1 MDELIDQQIGP
12 LSYHQIDLS
21 CEREGL
27 VRFCHHLIGDASV
40 AEDLAQETLIRAW
53 QHAHQL
59 RDPASRSGWLKAI
72 ARNVCRHWLRDHRT
86 PEVAMPDVEGYS
98 WAELDRAEP
107 ADAFDLEVELDR
119 QDLATLLDRA
129 MALLPRETREILVE
143 RFVRESPLA
152 ETAQRLGLSEGAV
165 AMRLR
170 RGKLALRRVLVTAFP
185 EGLELY
191 CIGSGEEKPAW
202 KATRIWCPTCGR
214 RRLEGLLVRDL
225 GVFRLDCP
233 ACGRLNNSLSVNLFA
248 QATGHRSALLHLL
261 EWTDRLYKY
270 SLDHTTIP
278 CTGCGT
284 VLVLRKDLSGAQP
297 YPSYYCHRASVGKGL
312 CTAVSAEPYISY
324 YCHRCQGG
332 TWNWQCSNL
341 LSLPETR
348 QFWKDHPRM
357 RILPPGEVEAEG
369 HPAIVTGFASE
380 TGSDRLDIVYAR
392 DDLRVL
398 RIHSTRADRSRCGN

>member
-27 VRFCHHLIGDASV
+27 VLFCHHLIGDASV

-86 PEVAMPDVEGYS
+86 ADLAMPDVEGYG

-152 ETAQRLGLSEGAV
+152 ETAERLGLSEGAV
-165 AMRLR
+165 AMRLQ
-170 RGKLALRRVLVTAFP
+170 RGKLALRRVLVNVYPHGLASHGIDVG
-185 EGLELY
+185 EGT
-191 CIGSGEEKPAW
+191 EKWQP
-202 KATRIWCPTCGR
+202 TRIWCPWCGKQ
-214 RRLEGLLVRDL
+214 RLEGVFVRDL
-225 GVFRLDCP
+225 GLFRLRCA
-233 ACGRLNNSLSVNLFA
+233 ACGPLNNSLDSRIFKNAF
-248 QATGHRSALLHLL
+248 GHRGALLSLL
-261 EWTDRLYKY
+261 EWSDQLYKH
-270 SLDHTTIP
+270 SFDHQTTP
-278 CTGCGT
+278 CPGCGRE
-284 VLVLRKDLSGAQP
+284 LSLRKDTAGS
-297 YPSYYCHRASVGKGL
+297 PSL
-312 CTAVSAEPYISY
+312 ISY
-324 YCHRCQGG
+324 YCSRCHCG
-332 TWNWQCSNL
+332 TWNGQRTNVL
-341 LSLPETR
+341 GLPEVR
-348 QFWKDHPRM
+348 GFWDDHPRM
-357 RILPPGEVEAEG
+357 QILTEREIEADG
-369 HPAIVTGFASE
+369 RPAIVVGFESVTGR
-380 TGSDRLDIVYAR
+380 DRLDIVYVR

-398 RIHSTRADRSRCGN
+398 RIQGSGTGKPR